1 MPDSSDAA
9 IAAFGGSSVIEHPLA
24 FDNARGYL
32 VGFDL
37 DPSGKAVY
45 RWSPFIQ
52 CLLSALHEFA
62 YGFHEGTSTS
72 NTETVAK
79 LIEAARSIYK
89 ISEFER
95 VKEIYE
101 KGDHIDDDIDD
112 KFLRRGEFG
121 ELILHVLLRV
131 HHNTIPL
138 LSKIYF
144 KDSLGHAVHGFDCV
158 HVDPSSKTLWL
169 GESKLYLDPKKGL
182 KELINDVREHFTA
195 DYLEAEFM
203 LISKKV
209 RLFDNIPLA
218 DEWQHILASTT
229 KLKDKFAKINV
240 PLLCTYSCNLFN
252 DFDDES
258 CAHFKLAYEEKMR
271 ALKKYFDDS
280 YEHPFKDKLNIVV
293 ILFPV
298 PSKVELVKRLHK
310 KLSLLQQLGS

>member
-1 MPDSSDAA
+1 MPDAPSVLD
-9 IAAFGGSSVIEHPLA
+9 AAFGGHDVIEHSLA
-24 FDNARGYL
+24 FDNANGYL

-37 DPSGKAVY
+37 DPSGNYSY

-62 YGFHEGTSTS
+62 YGFHEGTATD

-79 LIEAARSIYK
+79 LVEAARSIYK

-95 VKEIYE
+95 VKQIYE
-101 KGDHIDDDIDD
+101 KGDHIADDLDD

-121 ELILHVLLRV
+121 ELILHVLLRT

-158 HVDPSSKTLWL
+158 HVDPITKTLWL
-169 GESKLYLDPKKGL
+169 GESKLYLDPKRGL
-182 KELINDVREHFTA
+182 KELINDIHSHFTA

-203 LISKKV
+203 LISKKI
-209 RLFDNIPLA
+209 RLFDNIPLSE
-218 DEWQHILASTT
+218 EWQRILSKTT
-229 KLKDKFAKINV
+229 KLKDKFTRINI
-240 PLLCTYSCNLFN
+240 PLLCTYSCELFN
-252 DFDDES
+252 SYSEESHADFK
-258 CAHFKLAYEEKMR
+258 AAYEDKMR
-271 ALKKYFDDS
+271 QLKKYFDDS
-280 YEHPFKDKLNIVV
+280 YDHPFKDHLNIVV

-298 PSKVELVKRLHK
+298 PSKIELVKRLHH
-310 KLSLLQQLGS
+310 KLSLLQQLGA